1 MRIAFGLI
9 TLAAL
14 AVSSANAGTVL
25 GINSIANGGGV
36 YVIDVDTGVATL
48 LESTAAAALGGSIN
62 SGNSLAQADSSG
74 AFGTV
79 YYSSFG
85 AGTNDTLFAS
95 VGGTP
100 VAAGSLVGNV
110 ASGTFGAGSFWYIS
124 QFSPLLHQVT
134 LNGAGTSIVTDTAF
148 ALSGDVKPWAFG
160 DIAAQG
166 DTIYGVGITNGGA
179 SQELFSIDLTTFTV
193 TTIASLPVNLQL
205 AFSGSTLV
213 GLSTTTG
220 DIYTVDL
227 TTGALTFKSTVVSA
241 TGETLRINDLS
252 TYVIPEPTSM
262 ALLGIGL
269 TGLLSVRRFLSR
281 AKLA

>member
-14 AVSSANAGTVL
+14 AVSTANAGTVL
-25 GINSIANGGGV
+25 GINSVANGGGV
-36 YVIDVDTGVATL
+36 YSIDVDTGVATL
-48 LESTAAAALGGSIN
+48 LESTAAAALGTSAN
-62 SGNSLAQADSSG
+62 SGNSLAQSDSG
-74 AFGTV
+74 GVT

-85 AGTNDTLFAS
+85 AAANDTLFAS

-110 ASGTFGAGSFWYIS
+110 ASGTYGGGSYWYIS
-124 QFSPLLHQVT
+124 QNSPFLHQVT
-134 LNGAGTSIVTDTAF
+134 FNGAGTSIVTDTAF
-148 ALSGDVKPWAFG
+148 ALSGDVKAWAFG
-160 DIAAQG
+160 DIAASG
-166 DTIYGVGITNGGA
+166 NTIYGVGVINGGTA
-179 SQELFSIDLTTFTV
+179 QELFSIDLTTFTV
-193 TTIASLPVNLQL
+193 TTIAALPLNLQV

-213 GLSTTTG
+213 GLNTTTG
-220 DIYTVDL
+220 DIYTVNL
-227 TTGALTFKSTVVSA
+227 TTGALTFKSTLTSA
-241 TGETLRINDLS
+241 TGETLRINDLGS
-252 TYVIPEPTSM
+252 LGVIPEPTSM